1 MLYSV
6 YILYSQRLD
15 KYYIGSSKNPKSRL
29 KYHNM
34 GKKGWT
40 KRGVPWEL
48 VFQQEFQDK
57 KYAMGKEMY
66 IKKQKSK
73 IFIKNLISGKYS
85 L

>member
-1 MLYSV
+1 MPFSV

-15 KYYIGSSKNPKSRL
+15 KYYVGSSSNPELRL

-34 GKKGWT
+34 GEKGWT
-40 KRGVPWEL
+40 KRGIPWEL

-57 KYAMGKEMY
+57 KYAMEKEKF

-73 IFIKNLISGKYS
+73 QFIEYLISGEYH